1 MLVLLILAT
10 GMASGFLA
18 GLVGLGG
25 GILAA
30 PLLLYGPGLLG
41 VGGDLTVKEVTGL
54 TMVQGFAGALSGL
67 TRHQS
72 YGFVSWR
79 LVGYMG
85 ISVSIAALLGA
96 LLSKI
101 VPERSILAVF
111 AIMALIASLLIFL
124 PGRREEDDKEI
135 PSPITFDRSLAV
147 CLGAA
152 IGFAGGLVGQAGSF
166 ILIPTMVYVLR
177 IPTRFAIGSNLGII
191 PLAATAGLVGK
202 LVVAQVPT
210 LLAVA
215 LAGGAV
221 PGAQVGA
228 LLGRRMRPRILR
240 YILATIVAL
249 AAIRIWID
257 VVS

>member
-1 MLVLLILAT
+1 MLELLILAM
-10 GMASGFLA
+10 GLASGFLS

-30 PLLLYGPGLLG
+30 PLLLYVPDAAGFDELP
-41 VGGDLTVKEVTGL
+41 VKEVTGL
-54 TMVQGFAGALSGL
+54 TMVQGLAGALSGL

-85 ISVSIAALLGA
+85 ISVAVAALVGA
-96 LLSKI
+96 LFSK
-101 VPERSILAVF
+101 VVSDNSILAVF

-124 PGRREEDDKEI
+124 PGRREENDLET
-135 PSPITFDRSLAV
+135 PGQITFHAPFAVSLAAV
-147 CLGAA
+147 

-166 ILIPTMVYVLR
+166 ILIPTMVYILR
-177 IPTRFAIGSNLGII
+177 IPTRVAIGSNLGII
-191 PLAATAGLVGK
+191 LLAATAGLAGK
-202 LVVAQVPT
+202 LLAAQVPF

-215 LAGGAV
+215 LVGGAV

-228 LLGRRMRPRILR
+228 LLGRRIRPRTLR
-240 YILATIVAL
+240 YILAVIVAI
-249 AAIRIWID
+249 AAVRIWID
-257 VVS
+257 VLS

>member
-1 MLVLLILAT
+1 MLALLIWIVGL
-10 GMASGFLA
+10 ASGFLS

-30 PLLLYGPGLLG
+30 PLLLYVPGA
-41 VGGDLTVKEVTGL
+41 VGFDEIPVKEVTGL

-85 ISVSIAALLGA
+85 ISVAVAALAGA
-96 LLSKI
+96 LFSKV
-101 VPERSILAVF
+101 VPDNTILAVF
-111 AIMALIASLLIFL
+111 AVMALIASLLIFL
-124 PGRREEDDKEI
+124 PGRREENDIEI
-135 PSPITFDRSLAV
+135 PGQITFYAHLAV
-147 CLGAA
+147 GLAAA

-177 IPTRFAIGSNLGII
+177 IPTRIAIGSNLGII
-191 PLAATAGLVGK
+191 LLAAIAGLAGK
-202 LVVAQVPT
+202 LVAAQVPF
-210 LLAVA
+210 LLALA
-215 LAGGAV
+215 LVGGAV
-221 PGAQVGA
+221 PGAQGGA
-228 LLGRRMRPRILR
+228 LLGRRMRPQTLR
-240 YILATIVAL
+240 YILAGIVAL

-257 VVS
+257 VLS